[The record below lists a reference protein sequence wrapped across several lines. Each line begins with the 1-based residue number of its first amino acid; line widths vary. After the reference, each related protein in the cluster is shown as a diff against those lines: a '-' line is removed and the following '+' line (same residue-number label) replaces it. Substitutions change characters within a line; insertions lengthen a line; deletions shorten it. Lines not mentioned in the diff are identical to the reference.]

1 MSIQIPSFSVSKNTN
16 NSKVRFY
23 CVSVFSQTPI
33 TLFDSDAEAEK
44 KRRCMLYFLFLAK
57 AFEELRD
64 EGVREAEKGNIG
76 KALSLLS
83 HAATLNDKDYK
94 TFEMIAQVVF
104 CSFHYH

>member
-44 KRRCMLYFLFLAK
+44 FSKEKKFVAYIPTSAK
-57 AFEELRD
+57 TGQNVDKIFPKVIECSQRQ
-64 EGVREAEKGNIG
+64 K
-76 KALSLLS
+76 KSC
-83 HAATLNDKDYK
+83 TL
-94 TFEMIAQVVF
+94 I
-104 CSFHYH
+104 